1 MKKYY
6 LIIIL
11 LQIQLVVLAQNAQ
24 DFILMPSLPTEEEL
38 AFFPIFDESNI
49 TTTHEDL
56 IYRAP
61 QNNIRILELYTPPVR
76 NQGRMGSCSSWA
88 VCYAAGSIIAYEK
101 YGNWEEA
108 MRSPSYLF
116 NQYKNDYSVL
126 HNCDSVDCTLH
137 QILNAARTQG
147 VCSYSMMPYNSMDCN
162 TQPNNEQKF
171 DAHLNKFSSARLSR
185 ADSVALFKSML
196 SKGYPIIVDFN
207 VYSSFDA
214 MWNSDGIWS
223 ENEHINYRGAHAAC
237 IVGYNDDMEMF
248 KVQNSWGTSG
258 GDHGFFWI
266 TYDLI
271 ESGCLHAAFVITDI
285 SPDVYPTLMGPS
297 RICSHEEFLMSN
309 LPSSATVNWNY
320 STSMNANHPTVT
332 ISTTS
337 DSTALY
343 IVTFRNDNIVASA
356 ANTLSDIG
364 GSTGID
370 AIYATVTLDD
380 AHLDFQKN
388 VLYHKNTTPVIQTY
402 PLVLTVNSS
411 RTFTETA
418 CSDVD
423 ADSIYWVVNVPGRA
437 LPVLG
442 QGRSIT
448 VRPTA
453 TGTIRVAV
461 TNKYGCAPDNAVVKD
476 YLVISR
482 GFSLSQE
489 SEGNIGLQVESP
501 NEEEKV
507 EYTWIIRDYQMKTIY
522 ECHTANVFHEVSKSL
537 LHEGML
543 FVSLYCGDVL
553 IDNQVLILKNK

>member
-6 LIIIL
+6 FVILL

-38 AFFPIFDESNI
+38 ASFPILDESNI
-49 TTTHEDL
+49 LTTHDDL

-61 QNNIRILELYTPPVR
+61 QSSMRVLELYTPPVR
-76 NQGRMGSCSSWA
+76 SQGRMGSCSSWA
-88 VCYAAGSIIAYEK
+88 ACYAAGSIIAYEK
-101 YGNWEEA
+101 YGIWSDA

-116 NQYKNDYSVL
+116 NQYRDDYSVL
-126 HNCDSVDCTLH
+126 HNCDSVKCTLH
-137 QILNAARTQG
+137 QILNGARTQG
-147 VCSYSMMPYNSMDCN
+147 VCSYSIMPYNSRDCN
-162 TQPNNEQKF
+162 TLPNNEQKF
-171 DAHLNKFSSARLSR
+171 DAHLNTFSSARLSR
-185 ADSVALFKSML
+185 SDSVALFKSLL
-196 SKGYPIIVDFN
+196 SKGYPVIVDFY
-207 VYSSFDA
+207 VYSSFYT
-214 MWNSDGIWS
+214 MWDSDGIWS
-223 ENEHINYRGAHAAC
+223 ENEHVDYKGSHAAC
-237 IVGYNDDMEMF
+237 IVGYNDELEMF

-309 LPSSATVNWNY
+309 LPSSATVNWSY
-320 STSMNANHPTVT
+320 STAMNANHPTVT

-343 IVTFRNDNIVASA
+343 TVTFRSDNIVASA
-356 ANTLSDIG
+356 ANTTDIG
-364 GSTGID
+364 GSTGTD
-370 AIYATVTLDD
+370 AIYATVTLGD
-380 AHLDFQKN
+380 AQLTFQKD
-388 VLYHKNTTPVIQTY
+388 VSYHKNTTPVIQTY

-442 QGRSIT
+442 HGRSIT

-453 TGTIRVAV
+453 PGTLIVAA
-461 TNKYGCAPDNAVVKD
+461 TNKYGCAPNNTTIRD
-476 YLVISR
+476 YLVVSR

-489 SEGNIGLQVESP
+489 SDGNIGLQVESQ
-501 NEEEKV
+501 NEEEA

-537 LHEGML
+537 LHEGMF